1 MPDPAQIAPMVEY
14 IRHQKYEDRFVFH
27 QPGVATNI
35 GPAEPNFTMR
45 GRTVDALMRAMI
57 AWRRQ
62 PRDQLGSRHAQPL
75 AHG

>member
-45 GRTVDALMRAMI
+45 GRTVDALMRA
-57 AWRRQ
+57 
-62 PRDQLGSRHAQPL
+62 
-75 AHG
+75 